1 MRKKWLLLLVF
12 GVGAPPLF
20 AAEDP
25 VVAVREAFL
34 SAKMAEADGRYEQA
48 LADFRK
54 AAVLAPEDAVVH
66 FELAVLLQQMG
77 VDDEARKEAA
87 RAAELDP
94 TLEPAWR
101 LAGAIDIAA
110 AEKDPARVP
119 AAVSSLEKAH
129 KLAPQNPGT
138 AAALA
143 RARILE
149 GRPDLARAVLDDVPG
164 LADNPAAIRVRA
176 EADEKRGAD
185 AEARQDYERW
195 IASDPTDRDA
205 LASAIAFWEAQRDF
219 GRAVDLLRKL
229 RRVEPDNAA
238 VGDRIA
244 LDLLRAGRF
253 TDAEQE
259 ARALVDARPENRAS
273 RRTLAAAIDAQGRT
287 EESAAMLTKLVAE
300 DPDDPTAALTLAFQ
314 LSGQGKDAEAIAL
327 LQKFVDHLGNPPS
340 KPDLARDVR
349 SEIAGLLYR
358 ARRFDDAKKL
368 AAETAIGKDGVA
380 ERSLGVLLERAREE
394 KKPAEGLSW
403 AKKAAEAEPANP
415 DWKGAVAEF
424 QIRSAGEAGGEKA
437 KTEGEKTLAELA
449 GSGIA
454 ADAIAASDARERL
467 KDWNASAR
475 IATDALERFAGNVDL
490 MFRRG
495 SALERMGRIE
505 EAAAVFDEIL
515 AIRPD
520 DANTLNYLGYMYA
533 DKGIKLPEARRMLE
547 RAVALDPQ
555 NGAYLDSLGWVCFRM
570 NDLHGAESFLSRAA
584 AKIPADATV
593 QEHLGDLEARRGQM
607 AQAVVHWKRS
617 LTLSPEE
624 PEKIEKKIH
633 DSGATP

>member
-1 MRKKWLLLLVF
+1 LLVL
-12 GVGAPPLF
+12 GAGAAPLF

-54 AAVLAPEDAVVH
+54 AAALAPDDPIVH

-77 VDDEARKEAA
+77 VDDEARKEAEK
-87 RAAELDP
+87 AAELDP
-94 TLEPAWR
+94 SLEPAWR
-101 LAGAIDIAA
+101 LSGAIEIAA
-110 AEKDPARVP
+110 AEKDPSRVP
-119 AAVSSLEKAH
+119 AAVAALEKAH

-195 IASDPTDRDA
+195 VAADPTDRDA
-205 LASAIAFWEAQRDF
+205 IASAIAFWEAQRDF

-229 RRVEPDNAA
+229 RRAEPDNAA

-253 TDAEQE
+253 ADAEQE
-259 ARALVDARPENRAS
+259 ARSLVAARPEDRAA

-287 EESAAMLTKLVAE
+287 EESAAMLSKLVAE

-314 LSGQGKDAEAIAL
+314 LSGEGKDVEAIAL

-340 KPDLARDVR
+340 KEELAQEVR

-358 ARRFDDAKKL
+358 ARRFDEAKKV
-368 AAETAIGKDGVA
+368 AAETAIGKGGVA

-394 KKPAEGLSW
+394 KMPAEGLAW
-403 AKKAAEAEPANP
+403 AKKAAAAEPANP

-424 QIRSAGEAGGEKA
+424 QIRSAGKGGKNGKAEGEKA
-437 KTEGEKTLAELA
+437 KAEGEKTLEELA

-454 ADAIAASDARERL
+454 ADVLAAADARERL
-467 KDWNASAR
+467 KDWDACAK
-475 IATDALERFAGNVDL
+475 IATAGLERFAGNVDL
-490 MFRRG
+490 LFRRG
-495 SALERMGRIE
+495 SALERIGRID
-505 EAAAVFDEIL
+505 EAATVFEEIL
-515 AIRPD
+515 KIRPD

-570 NDLHGAESFLSRAA
+570 NDLREAEKFLSRAA

-593 QEHLGDLEARRGQM
+593 QEHLGDLDARRGQM
-607 AQAVVHWKRS
+607 AEAVVHWKRS
-617 LTLSPEE
+617 LTLSPDE

>member
-1 MRKKWLLLLVF
+1 MRGKWLFLLVLAA
-12 GVGAPPLF
+12 GAAPLF
-20 AAEDP
+20 AEEDP
-25 VVAVREAFL
+25 VVGLRAAFL

-54 AAVLAPEDAVVH
+54 AAALAPEDPTVH

-77 VDDEARKEAA
+77 VDDDARKEAA
-87 RAAELDP
+87 KAAELDP

-101 LAGAIDIAA
+101 LEGAIDLGA

-119 AAVSSLEKAH
+119 AAVAALERAH
-129 KLAPQNPGT
+129 KLSPQNPGT

-143 RARILE
+143 RAHILS

-164 LADNPAAIRVRA
+164 LADNPAAIKVRA

-185 AEARQDYERW
+185 AEARQDYDRW

-205 LASAIAFWEAQRDF
+205 LASAISFWESQRDF
-219 GRAVDLLRKL
+219 GRAVDLLRKF
-229 RRVEPDNAA
+229 RRAEPDNAA

-253 TDAEQE
+253 ADAEQE
-259 ARALVDARPENRAS
+259 ARAIVAARPEDRAA
-273 RRTLAAAIDAQGRT
+273 RRTLAAAIDAQGRS
-287 EESAAMLTKLVAE
+287 EESAAMLVKLISE

-314 LSGQGKDAEAIAL
+314 LSGEGKGPEAIAV
-327 LQKFVDHLGNPPS
+327 LQKFVDHLGNPP
-340 KPDLARDVR
+340 KPELARDVR

-358 ARRFDDAKKL
+358 DRRFEEAKKL
-368 AAETAIGKDGVA
+368 AADTAIGKGGVA

-394 KKPAEGLSW
+394 KKPGEGLAW

-424 QIRSAGEAGGEKA
+424 EIRSGAKA
-437 KTEGEKTLAELA
+437 EGEKKLAELA
-449 GSGIA
+449 ASGIA
-454 ADAIAASDARERL
+454 ADVLAAADARERL
-467 KDWNASAR
+467 KDWDASAK
-475 IATDALERFAGNVDL
+475 IAATALERFEGNVDL

-495 SALERMGRIE
+495 SALERTGRID
-505 EAAAVFDEIL
+505 EAAGIFEQIL
-515 AIRPD
+515 KIRPD

-570 NDLHGAESFLSRAA
+570 NDLREAEKFLSRAA

-607 AQAVVHWKRS
+607 AEAV
-617 LTLSPEE
+617 
-624 PEKIEKKIH
+624 
-633 DSGATP
+633 